1 MILTCSDISEYE
13 VNISQLLSH
22 CQLLN
27 CLIEIIFTR
36 FTSLV
41 SNNPDAIKLSSRHCF
56 TGFTFILL

>member
-1 MILTCSDISEYE
+1 
-13 VNISQLLSH
+13 
-22 CQLLN
+22 LLN